1 MIPHINYLHTQV
13 RLPRHLEQLPI
24 NVENPQKIQNAPQ
37 TVTER
42 RASARSGNVIQV
54 NTPGNKNDINIAY
67 YCSGYPGVIYSGDD
81 FTVASSGLTILETT
95 IGNSN
100 KHLWQ
105 YVQVRMA
112 IIFTKIFRNVS
123 RLRGQYWRESGQ
135 LWQTGWQLTGTPGR
149 RSSLGTTAELTTT
162 SGWWSTTTSST
173 PGR

>member
-1 MIPHINYLHTQV
+1 MTLT
-13 RLPRHLEQLPI
+13 LP
-24 NVENPQKIQNAPQ
+24 
-37 TVTER
+37 T
-42 RASARSGNVIQV
+42 
-54 NTPGNKNDINIAY
+54 Y
-67 YCSGYPGVIYSGDD
+67 CCSGYPGVIYSGDD

-149 RSSLGTTAELTTT
+149 RSSLGTTAGLTTT

-173 PGR
+173 PGRWTLNQVCFGFWNKFLATLEEKIWQVFWRRKHFGPATTPHIFQVHWTF